1 MLATLVNAAAV
12 IAGSLL
18 GLLLRGR
25 LRDAYRAAIQ
35 TGAGILTLVVGIQ
48 MAMKSSMIVALA
60 LALIVGGLLGEW
72 WRIEDGILRLGD
84 SLRRT
89 FRVGAFGA
97 VGAHGTDGSD
107 GARSFAY
114 GFLNASLLFCVGAMA
129 IVGSF
134 KAGTEGDYTLIFTKS
149 VLDGA
154 MAVVFTAAQGIGVA
168 FSALSVLVYQGA
180 LTLLAGVVK
189 PFVTDALIAEI
200 TGVGGALLLMI
211 GINLLGI
218 ARLKTA
224 NFLPSIV
231 LMVAFVYLAPLLPG
245 F

>member
-1 MLATLVNAAAV
+1 MTATLVNAAAV
-12 IAGSLL
+12 IAGSLI

-25 LRDAYRAAIQ
+25 LKERFRTAIQ
-35 TGAGILTLVVGIQ
+35 VGAGVLTLVVGIQ

-60 LALIVGGLLGEW
+60 LALIVGGVLGEW

-84 SLRRT
+84 ALRRT
-89 FRVGAFGA
+89 FRVGAGGA
-97 VGAHGTDGSD
+97 DGEDGSD
-107 GARSFAY
+107 GARGFAY

-134 KAGTEGDYTLIFTKS
+134 KAGTEGDGTLIYTKS

-154 MAVVFTAAQGIGVA
+154 MAIVFTAAQGVGVA
-168 FSALSVLVYQGA
+168 FSALTVLAYQGG
-180 LTLLAGVVK
+180 LTLLAGMVK
-189 PFVTDALIAEI
+189 PYVTDVLIAEV
-200 TGVGGALLLMI
+200 TGAGGALLLMI

-224 NFLPSIV
+224 NYLPAIV
-231 LMVAFVYLAPLLPG
+231 LMVAFVLLAPLVPG

>member
-1 MLATLVNAAAV
+1 
-12 IAGSLL
+12 
-18 GLLLRGR
+18 
-25 LRDAYRAAIQ
+25 
-35 TGAGILTLVVGIQ
+35 

-60 LALIVGGLLGEW
+60 LALIVGGILGEW

-84 SLRRT
+84 NLRRT
-89 FRVGAFGA
+89 FRAGA
-97 VGAHGTDGSD
+97 DGSD

-154 MAVVFTAAQGIGVA
+154 MAIVFAAAQGVGVA
-168 FSALSVLVYQGA
+168 FSALAVLVYQGA

-224 NFLPSIV
+224 NYLPSIV
-231 LMVAFVYLAPLLPG
+231 LMVAFVLLAPLLPESRPLHPRVG
-245 F
+245 RVRATDTIIPTSPARAGMDAPGPGARQHAQRIALPGWRPRARPRRTP

>member
-1 MLATLVNAAAV
+1 MIATLVNAAAV
-12 IAGSLL
+12 IAGALV

-25 LRDAYRAAIQ
+25 LPDGYRSAIQ
-35 TGAGILTLVVGIQ
+35 VGAGILTLVVGIQ
-48 MAMKSSMIVALA
+48 MAMKSGMIVALA
-60 LALIVGGLLGEW
+60 LALIVGGVLGEW
-72 WRIEDGILRLGD
+72 WHIEDGILRLGD
-84 SLRRT
+84 TLRRT
-89 FRVGAFGA
+89 FRVGAN
-97 VGAHGTDGSD
+97 GTDGID

-134 KAGTEGDYTLIFTKS
+134 KAGTEGDGTLIYTKS
-149 VLDGA
+149 VLDGS
-154 MAVVFTAAQGIGVA
+154 MAIVFAAAQGIGVA
-168 FSALSVLVYQGA
+168 FSALTVLVYQGA
-180 LTLLAGVVK
+180 LTLLAGVIK
-189 PFVTDALIAEI
+189 PWVSETMIAEI

-224 NFLPSIV
+224 NYLPAIV
-231 LMVAFVYLAPLLPG
+231 LVVLFVLLAPLAPG

>member
-1 MLATLVNAAAV
+1 MIATLVNAAAV
-12 IAGSLL
+12 ILGSLA

-25 LRDAYRAAIQ
+25 LPERFRSAIQ
-35 TGAGILTLVVGIQ
+35 VGAGLLTLVVAVQ
-48 MAMKSSMIVALA
+48 MAMKSAMIVALA
-60 LALIVGGLLGEW
+60 MALILGGILGEW
-72 WRIEDGILRLGD
+72 WRIEDGILALGD
-84 SLRRT
+84 RLRRT
-89 FRVGAFGA
+89 FRAGA
-97 VGAHGTDGSD
+97 DGSD

-134 KAGTEGDYTLIFTKS
+134 KAGTEGDFTLIYTKS

-154 MAVVFTAAQGIGVA
+154 MAIVFTAAQGIGVA

-189 PFVTDALIAEI
+189 PLVGEALIAEI

-218 ARLKTA
+218 AKLKTA
-224 NFLPSIV
+224 NYLPAILLVVAFYALKPFLP
-231 LMVAFVYLAPLLPG
+231 AF
-245 F
+245 

>member
-25 LRDAYRAAIQ
+25 LKDAYRTAIQ
-35 TGAGILTLVVGIQ
+35 AGAGILTLVVGIQ
-48 MAMKSSMIVALA
+48 MAMKSTMIVALA
-60 LALIVGGLLGEW
+60 MALIVGGILGEW

-84 SLRRT
+84 NLRRT
-89 FRVGAFGA
+89 FRVGAHGTD
-97 VGAHGTDGSD
+97 GTDGSD
-107 GARSFAY
+107 GARTFAY

-154 MAVVFTAAQGIGVA
+154 MAMVFAAAQGIGVA

-200 TGVGGALLLMI
+200 TGIGGALLLMI

-224 NFLPSIV
+224 NYLPSIV
-231 LMVAFVYLAPLLPG
+231 LMVAFVILAPLLPG

>member
-1 MLATLVNAAAV
+1 VIATLVNAAAV
-12 IAGSLL
+12 IAGSLV

-25 LRDAYRAAIQ
+25 LKDTYRAAIQ
-35 TGAGILTLVVGIQ
+35 VGAGILTLVVGIQ
-48 MAMKSSMIVALA
+48 MAMRSTMIVALA
-60 LALIVGGLLGEW
+60 LSLIVGGILGEW

-84 SLRRT
+84 TLRRT
-89 FRVGAFGA
+89 FKAGA
-97 VGAHGTDGSD
+97 DGSD
-107 GARSFAY
+107 GARNFAY

-134 KAGTEGDYTLIFTKS
+134 KAGTEGDYTLIHTKS

-154 MAVVFTAAQGIGVA
+154 MAIVFTAAQGIGVA
-168 FSALSVLVYQGA
+168 FSALTVLVYQGA

-189 PFVTDALIAEI
+189 PLVTETLIAEI

-224 NFLPSIV
+224 NFLPAIV
-231 LMVAFVYLAPLLPG
+231 LMVAFVLLAPLVPWL
-245 F
+245 

>member
-1 MLATLVNAAAV
+1 MIATLVNAAAV
-12 IAGSLL
+12 IAGSLV

-25 LRDAYRAAIQ
+25 LKDSYRAAIQ
-35 TGAGILTLVVGIQ
+35 VGAGILTLVVGIQ
-48 MAMKSSMIVALA
+48 MAVKSTRIVALA
-60 LALIVGGLLGEW
+60 LSLIAGGILGEW
-72 WRIEDGILRLGD
+72 LRIEDGILALGD
-84 SLRRT
+84 TLRRT
-89 FRVGAFGA
+89 FKAGA
-97 VGAHGTDGSD
+97 DGSD
-107 GARSFAY
+107 GARTFAY

-134 KAGTEGDYTLIFTKS
+134 KAGTEGDGTLIYTKS

-168 FSALSVLVYQGA
+168 FSALTVLVYQGA

-189 PFVTDALIAEI
+189 PWVSEAMIAEV
-200 TGVGGALLLMI
+200 TGAGGALLLMI

-224 NFLPSIV
+224 NYLPAIV
-231 LMVAFVYLAPLLPG
+231 LVVAFVLLAPLVPG

>member
-12 IAGSLL
+12 IAGSLV

-25 LRDAYRAAIQ
+25 LKDSYRSAIQ
-35 TGAGILTLVVGIQ
+35 VGAGILTLVVGVQ

-60 LALIVGGLLGEW
+60 LALIVGGILGEW
-72 WRIEDGILRLGD
+72 WRIEDGILRLGEN
-84 SLRRT
+84 LRRT
-89 FRVGAFGA
+89 FRVAER
-97 VGAHGTDGSD
+97 GTD

-154 MAVVFTAAQGIGVA
+154 MAIVFAAAQGVGVA
-168 FSALSVLVYQGA
+168 FSALAVLVYQGA
-180 LTLLAGVVK
+180 LTLLAGIVK
-189 PFVTDALIAEI
+189 PFVTDTLIAEI

-224 NFLPSIV
+224 NYLPAIV
-231 LMVAFVYLAPLLPG
+231 LMVAFVLLAPLLPG

>member
-25 LRDAYRAAIQ
+25 LRDAYRTAIQ

-72 WRIEDGILRLGD
+72 WRIEDGILRLGEN
-84 SLRRT
+84 LRRT
-89 FRVGAFGA
+89 FRVGAR
-97 VGAHGTDGSD
+97 GTDGADTSD
-107 GARSFAY
+107 GARNFAY

-189 PFVTDALIAEI
+189 PLVTDALIAEI
-200 TGVGGALLLMI
+200 TGIGGALLLMI

-231 LMVAFVYLAPLLPG
+231 LMVAFVILAPLVPG

>member
-1 MLATLVNAAAV
+1 MIATLVNAAAV
-12 IAGSLL
+12 IAGSLV

-25 LRDAYRAAIQ
+25 LKDAYRSAIQ
-35 TGAGILTLVVGIQ
+35 VGAGILTLVVGIQ
-48 MAMKSSMIVALA
+48 MAMKSGMIVALA
-60 LALIVGGLLGEW
+60 LALIVGGILGEW

-84 SLRRT
+84 TLRRT
-89 FRVGAFGA
+89 FKVGARGA
-97 VGAHGTDGSD
+97 DGSDGSD

-134 KAGTEGDYTLIFTKS
+134 KAGTEGDGTLIYTKS

-154 MAVVFTAAQGIGVA
+154 MAIVFTAAQGIGVA
-168 FSALSVLVYQGA
+168 FSALTVLVYQGA
-180 LTLLAGVVK
+180 LTLLSGVIK
-189 PFVTDALIAEI
+189 PWVSELMIAEI

-224 NFLPSIV
+224 NYLPAIV
-231 LMVAFVYLAPLLPG
+231 LMVAFVLLAPLVPG

>member
-1 MLATLVNAAAV
+1 MIATIVNAAAV
-12 IAGSLL
+12 IAGSLV

-25 LRDAYRAAIQ
+25 LKDSYRTAIQ
-35 TGAGILTLVVGIQ
+35 VGAGILTLVVGIQ
-48 MAMKSSMIVALA
+48 MAMKSTMIVALA
-60 LALIVGGLLGEW
+60 LSLIVGGILGEW

-84 SLRRT
+84 TLRRT
-89 FRVGAFGA
+89 FKAGA
-97 VGAHGTDGSD
+97 DGSD
-107 GARSFAY
+107 GARNFAY

-134 KAGTEGDYTLIFTKS
+134 KAGTEGDYTLIYTKS
-149 VLDGA
+149 
-154 MAVVFTAAQGIGVA
+154 A
-168 FSALSVLVYQGA
+168 FSALTVLVYQGA

-189 PFVTDALIAEI
+189 PLVTETLIAEI
-200 TGVGGALLLMI
+200 TGIGGALLLMI

-231 LMVAFVYLAPLLPG
+231 LMVLFVVLAPLVPG

>member
-25 LRDAYRAAIQ
+25 LRDAYRTAIQ

-84 SLRRT
+84 NLRRA
-89 FRVGAFGA
+89 FRVGARDA
-97 VGAHGTDGSD
+97 VGADGSD
-107 GARSFAY
+107 GARNFAY

-200 TGVGGALLLMI
+200 TGIGGALLLMI

-231 LMVAFVYLAPLLPG
+231 LMVAFVILAPLLPG

>member
-1 MLATLVNAAAV
+1 MLATFVNAAAV

-25 LRDAYRAAIQ
+25 LRDAYRTAIQ

-60 LALIVGGLLGEW
+60 LALIIGGLLGEW
-72 WRIEDGILRLGD
+72 WRIEDGILHLGD
-84 SLRRT
+84 RLRRT
-89 FRVGAFGA
+89 FRVGAR
-97 VGAHGTDGSD
+97 GTDGLEDSD

-114 GFLNASLLFCVGAMA
+114 GFLNASLLFCVGSMA

-168 FSALSVLVYQGA
+168 FSALSVLVYQGV

-189 PFVTDALIAEI
+189 PLVTDVMIAEI
-200 TGVGGALLLMI
+200 TGLGGALLLMI

-218 ARLKTA
+218 ARLRTA
-224 NFLPSIV
+224 SFLPSIV
-231 LMVAFVYLAPLLPG
+231 LMVAFVILAPLVPG
-245 F
+245 L

>member
-25 LRDAYRAAIQ
+25 LRDVYRTAIQ

-72 WRIEDGILRLGD
+72 WRIEDGILRLGEN
-84 SLRRT
+84 LRRT
-89 FRVGAFGA
+89 FRAGA
-97 VGAHGTDGSD
+97 DGSD
-107 GARSFAY
+107 GARNFAY

-189 PFVTDALIAEI
+189 PLVTDALIAEI
-200 TGVGGALLLMI
+200 TGIGGALLLMI

-231 LMVAFVYLAPLLPG
+231 LMVAFVILAPLVPG

>member
-1 MLATLVNAAAV
+1 MLATFVNAAAV

-25 LRDAYRAAIQ
+25 LRDAYRTAIQ

-72 WRIEDGILRLGD
+72 WGIEDGILRLGD
-84 SLRRT
+84 TLRRT
-89 FRVGAFGA
+89 FRVGARDA
-97 VGAHGTDGSD
+97 VGADISD
-107 GARSFAY
+107 GARNFAY

-200 TGVGGALLLMI
+200 TGIGGALLLMI

-231 LMVAFVYLAPLLPG
+231 LMVAFVILAPLVPG
-245 F
+245 V

>member
-1 MLATLVNAAAV
+1 MIATLVNAAAV
-12 IAGSLL
+12 IAGSLV

-25 LRDAYRAAIQ
+25 LKDRFRIAIQ
-35 TGAGILTLVVGIQ
+35 IGAGVLTLVVGVQ

-60 LALIVGGLLGEW
+60 LALIAGGVLGEW

-84 SLRRT
+84 TLRRT
-89 FRVGAFGA
+89 FRVGARGA
-97 VGAHGTDGSD
+97 DGEEASD
-107 GARSFAY
+107 GTRGFAY

-134 KAGTEGDYTLIFTKS
+134 KAGTEGDGTLIYTKS

-154 MAVVFTAAQGIGVA
+154 MAIVFTAAQGVGVA
-168 FSALSVLVYQGA
+168 FSALTVLVYQGA

-189 PFVTDALIAEI
+189 PYVTDALIAEV
-200 TGVGGALLLMI
+200 TGAGGALLLMI
-211 GINLLGI
+211 GLNLLGI

-224 NFLPSIV
+224 NYLPAIV
-231 LMVAFVYLAPLLPG
+231 LMVAFVLLAPLAPAL
-245 F
+245 